1 MKKYKKFIYPFIF
14 SICFFITYIILTIIF
29 NEVLPSGDFAALAY
43 AFIALILWMLI
54 VVPIYCVKYSKII
67 QNEKKNYLFA
77 VYNSLVISVSYTGP
91 FFILNRSSS
100 VAVVLI
106 SITIA
111 IFVWIAI
118 CTFTPLLVSL
128 NTTKKQDENKR

>member
-1 MKKYKKFIYPFIF
+1 MK
-14 SICFFITYIILTIIF
+14 TA
-29 NEVLPSGDFAALAY
+29 LPLNLLGLLHTHRQHRS
-43 AFIALILWMLI
+43 
-54 VVPIYCVKYSKII
+54 I

-77 VYNSLVISVSYTGP
+77 VYNSIVISVSYTGP

-100 VAVVLI
+100 VAVILI

-118 CTFTPLLVSL
+118 CTFTSLLVRL